1 MFMRNLKGLLFGFG
15 MASMLF
21 SACDTKHAQL
31 TVSGLNP
38 TAFDS
43 IINGKKIELIA
54 LSNQN
59 GMEVCLTNYGGRVV
73 SIVVPDKDNQPTDVV
88 LGYDNLAQYADT
100 INSPSDYGSTVGR
113 YANRIKDS
121 KINVNGKEYYLRA
134 NDNGN
139 SLHGGGNTGWM
150 HQIYTIKAKTDSS
163 VVFSLTA
170 SDGENGF
177 PGTVK
182 ATATYTVKS
191 NNTLDIVFEATTDK
205 ETVINM
211 TNHSYFNL
219 NGDPSKEGFDQVMYI
234 NADKFTPSDKLYIP
248 TGEIKNVAG
257 TPMDFRK
264 PTAIADKYDTSFDQI
279 KNATGFDH
287 NWCLNTYKNG
297 KGDNK
302 TVAASLYSPKT
313 GILLEVFTNEP
324 GLQVY
329 TGNFQGTGIACKH
342 GIKYPKHVSVC
353 FESQKFPDSPTKIV
367 AKTKGWELSN
377 PYLKP
382 GEKYYSHLAYKF
394 SVQETS
400 TK

>member
-1 MFMRNLKGLLFGFG
+1 MRNLKGLLFGVG

-31 TVSGLNP
+31 TISGLNP

-43 IINGKKIELIA
+43 IINGKKTELIA

-73 SIVVPDKDNQPTDVV
+73 SIVVPDKNNQPTDVV

-121 KINVNGKEYYLRA
+121 KINVSGKEYHLRA

-150 HQIYTIKAKTDSS
+150 HQIYAIKAKTDSS
-163 VVFSLTA
+163 VVFNLTA

-191 NNTLDIVFEATTDK
+191 DNTLDIVFEATTDK

-234 NADKFTPSDKLYIP
+234 NADKFTPSDKLYVP

-297 KGDNK
+297 KGDDK

-353 FESQKFPDSPTKIV
+353 FESQKYPDSPTKIV
-367 AKTKGWELSN
+367 AKTKGWEISN

>member
-1 MFMRNLKGLLFGFG
+1 MRNLKGLLFGVG

-31 TVSGLNP
+31 TISGLNP

-73 SIVVPDKDNQPTDVV
+73 SIVVPNRNNQPTDVV

-121 KINVNGKEYYLRA
+121 KISVSGKEYHLRA

-139 SLHGGGNTGWM
+139 SLHGGGNTGWL
-150 HQIYTIKAKTDSS
+150 HQIYAIKAKTDSS
-163 VVFSLTA
+163 VVFGLTA

-191 NNTLDIVFEATTDK
+191 DNTLDIVFEATTDK

-264 PTAIADKYDTSFDQI
+264 PTAIADKYDTSFNQI

-297 KGDNK
+297 KGDDK
-302 TVAASLYSPKT
+302 TVTASLYSPRT

-353 FESQKFPDSPTKIV
+353 FESQKYPDSPTKIV
-367 AKTKGWELSN
+367 TKTKGWEISN

>member
-1 MFMRNLKGLLFGFG
+1 MG

-43 IINGKKIELIA
+43 IINGKKTELIM

-73 SIVVPDKDNQPTDVV
+73 SIVVPDKDNHPTDVV

-121 KINVNGKEYYLRA
+121 KINVSGKEYHLRA

-150 HQIYTIKAKTDSS
+150 HQIYAIKAKTDSS
-163 VVFSLTA
+163 VVFNLTA

-191 NNTLDIVFEATTDK
+191 DNTLDIVFEATTDK

-297 KGDNK
+297 KGDDK

-353 FESQKFPDSPTKIV
+353 FESQKYPDSPTKIV
-367 AKTKGWELSN
+367 TKTKGWELSN